1 MTSTIKLFLLTLT
14 LSLTYNDA
22 AKILGFFPLPSISHQ
37 VIFRHLTEELA
48 RRGHE
53 VTVITTDPAYPNGD
67 GPANLTEIDV
77 HDFSYEQWRILYKLT
92 STGERDLIGQIRGA
106 YHTLVNIVEMQLK
119 VEPVQK
125 MLKEEKF
132 DLLLLEACVRPA
144 LLLSHVVKAPVIQ
157 VSSLGTIDFNVGTIG
172 SAWHPFLYPD
182 TLSQRSYNLTKW
194 EKIREFY
201 TYYKLNRVM
210 KEVED
215 AENVMAKRMFGPNVP
230 SINELK
236 NNVDLMLLNTYPLW
250 DNNRPVPPSVVYMGG
265 LHKNPQKELPKDLK
279 EYLDSS
285 KNGVVY
291 ISFGT
296 NVQPS
301 LLPLDRVQLMAKVFS
316 ELPYDVLWKW
326 DKDELP
332 GRSKNI
338 RISKWLPQSDLLRH
352 PKIKVFITQGGLQ
365 SADEAI
371 TAGVPLIGVPMLG
384 DQWYNVEKYV
394 HHGIGLQLDLLTM
407 TEDDFKNAILTILN
421 NDSFRRNMEKLR
433 SVIYDQP
440 QPPLERAIWWT
451 EHVLRHGGARHLRG
465 PAANMS
471 WTEYLELQLVFTVL
485 AVVLAITLVL
495 FYLMYSIWKYLT
507 NIINPSKKLK
517 KN

>member
-1 MTSTIKLFLLTLT
+1 MTSTVLLVLLTLT
-14 LSLTYNDA
+14 LSLTSNDA

-37 VIFRHLTEELA
+37 VLFRHLTQELA
-48 RRGHE
+48 KRGHE
-53 VTVITTDPAYPNGD
+53 VTVITTDVAFPNGD

-77 HDFSYEQWRILYKLT
+77 HDFSYEQWRNLYKLT
-92 STGERDLIGQIRGA
+92 STGEKDLIGQIHGA
-106 YHTLVNIVEMQLK
+106 YHMLVKIVEMQLK
-119 VEPVQK
+119 VDKVQK

-157 VSSLGTIDFNVGTIG
+157 VSSLGTIDYNVATIG

-182 TLSQRSYNLTKW
+182 SLSQRSYNLSIW
-194 EKIREFY
+194 EKIRELY
-201 TYYKLNRVM
+201 TYYQLNRVM
-210 KEVED
+210 QEVED
-215 AENVMAKRMFGPNVP
+215 AENVMAKKLFGPNVP
-230 SINELK
+230 TISELK

-265 LHKNPQKELPKDLK
+265 LHQNPQKELPKDLK

-301 LLPLDRVQLMAKVFS
+301 LLPQDRVQMMAKVFS
-316 ELPYDVLWKW
+316 QLPYDVLWKW

-338 RISKWLPQSDLLRH
+338 KISKWLPQSDLLRH
-352 PKIKVFITQGGLQ
+352 PNIKVFITQGGLQ

-394 HHGIGLQLDLLTM
+394 HHGIGLQLDLLSM
-407 TEDDFKNAILTILN
+407 TEDDFKNAILTIVN
-421 NDSFRRNMEKLR
+421 NDSFRQNIKKLR
-433 SVIYDQP
+433 SVMHDQP
-440 QPPLERAIWWT
+440 QPPLERAVWWT

-471 WTEYLELQLVFTVL
+471 WADYLELELVFTVL
-485 AVVLAITLVL
+485 AVLLGVTLVL
-495 FYLMYSIWKYLT
+495 FYLMYSIWKYFSNT
-507 NIINPSKKLK
+507 ISPSKKLK

>member
-14 LSLTYNDA
+14 LSLIYNDA

-157 VSSLGTIDFNVGTIG
+157 VSSLGTVDFNVGTIG

-215 AENVMAKRMFGPNVP
+215 AENLMAKRMFGPNVP

-291 ISFGT
+291 ISFG
-296 NVQPS
+296 
-301 LLPLDRVQLMAKVFS
+301 
-316 ELPYDVLWKW
+316 
-326 DKDELP
+326 
-332 GRSKNI
+332 
-338 RISKWLPQSDLLRH
+338 H

-471 WTEYLELQLVFTVL
+471 WTEYLELELVFTVL